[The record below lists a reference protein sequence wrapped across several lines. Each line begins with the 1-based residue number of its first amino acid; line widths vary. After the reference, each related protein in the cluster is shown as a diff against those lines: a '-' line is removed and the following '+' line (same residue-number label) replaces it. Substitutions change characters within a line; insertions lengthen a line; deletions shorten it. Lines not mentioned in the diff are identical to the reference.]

1 MNVEIES
8 SWKEQLADEFE
19 EPYFKQTR
27 IAMLRADKQEELI
40 AILESCRERLKG
52 LGQTY

>member
-19 EPYFKQTR
+19 KPYFKE
-27 IAMLRADKQEELI
+27 LSDFVDGEYKQNH
-40 AILESCRERLKG
+40 
-52 LGQTY
+52 